1 MELRTHR
8 GSRES
13 YQNAQT
19 ADVRQSEP
27 APAAQA
33 SPAHRQ
39 PLKAYGPMPPAYERR
54 RRPRPGAAVCS
65 CLGAVAQVHHAV
77 AEPALV
83 QQFELEPGPVGE
95 ELLAAA
101 QHDGPDEQ
109 VVLLHQPGGD
119 RMGAEGGTAHGEI
132 TLGCRLQV
140 PDRFGVE
147 VWFDPG
153 PGGGGRR
160 QRPGVH
166 DLVGRLP
173 DLRELP
179 RAGRLGRGGGVGLPD
194 LHQLVQP
201 ASVQVG
207 ADRPQ
212 QVVDEGVVLLAWC
225 PPVEL
230 AVLVGDVAV
239 KGRIHHIEQ
248 LGHGEP
254 SSRVGAARPSV
265 STLPRGCVTA
275 RQPSPTLSEHRSC
288 PSPDMSQIPLLN
300 AWPGGL
306 LCPWT
311 RGTVDAVA
319 CLKAPGASDRANEVG
334 YGSGGRPWVASGT
347 GLVGGALAAGGRA
360 CQEPSGQI
368 PPPWSWWENEAPTT
382 RTARCPSQVATPSL
396 ARPGGVPPLGSPWS
410 APGEQLR
417 EVRVE
422 HAELVAPGIAQDPEV
437 KAALL
442 LVVIAGRAQGFQA
455 SDLGL
460 DVVGLQVQVHS
471 FLGDLLEHVEKVL
484 TVLPTTPTGYR

>member
-1 MELRTHR
+1 MDTTERNAEHASRPARRIDWSTWLLAGAPWSPWSSPSPNE
-8 GSRES
+8 GS
-13 YQNAQT
+13 
-19 ADVRQSEP
+19 VR
-27 APAAQA
+27 A
-33 SPAHRQ
+33 
-39 PLKAYGPMPPAYERR
+39 
-54 RRPRPGAAVCS
+54 PRPGPRRWSGRCRCS

-83 QQFELEPGPVGE
+83 QQFELKPDPVGE

-109 VVLLHQPGGD
+109 VVLVHQPGGD

-132 TLGCRLQV
+132 TLGGRLQV
-140 PDRFGVE
+140 PDRFGVK
-147 VWFDPG
+147 VWFDPR

-173 DLRELP
+173 DLGELP

-212 QVVDEGVVLLAWC
+212 QVVDEGEVLLVGC

-254 SSRVGAARPSV
+254 SSRVGAARPYV
-265 STLPRGCVTA
+265 SSLRRGCVTA
-275 RQPSPTLSEHRSC
+275 RQPLLTLSEHRSC

-311 RGTVDAVA
+311 RGTPWHASR
-319 CLKAPGASDRANEVG
+319 PQGASVKAVQAQLGHASATVTLDR
-334 YGSGGRPWVASGT
+334 YGHLFPDELQRLADRLQEAYGDAITDPARTVPSETAPLESKEAGQGPASAGG
-347 GLVGGALAAGGRA
+347 GGETRTPVPRRRSRDSPSAAAG
-360 CQEPSGQI
+360 
-368 PPPWSWWENEAPTT
+368 
-382 RTARCPSQVATPSL
+382 
-396 ARPGGVPPLGSPWS
+396 
-410 APGEQLR
+410 
-417 EVRVE
+417 
-422 HAELVAPGIAQDPEV
+422 
-437 KAALL
+437 
-442 LVVIAGRAQGFQA
+442 
-455 SDLGL
+455 
-460 DVVGLQVQVHS
+460 
-471 FLGDLLEHVEKVL
+471 
-484 TVLPTTPTGYR
+484 